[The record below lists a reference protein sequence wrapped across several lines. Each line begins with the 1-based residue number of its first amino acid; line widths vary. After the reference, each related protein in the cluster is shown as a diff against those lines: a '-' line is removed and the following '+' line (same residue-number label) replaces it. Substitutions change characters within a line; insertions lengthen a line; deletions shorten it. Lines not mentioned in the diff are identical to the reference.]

1 MRRIFLVMGIAL
13 GVITT
18 AGLLYFNLVNRP
30 TPSEILVAV
39 NDVSSGNVVRAQDY
53 RIARWTDVDQR
64 ALSQYVTAREFALF
78 EGRMLNS
85 DVRAGFPLGKSQID
99 ANTPDGVVSRLSVA
113 ITGTDSYY
121 FVLPSSPDELGNWV
135 QADDRI
141 DVLITIGQLEAR
153 ELSIPQADASRG
165 LETQAPP
172 SLSLMLPATKLVLQ
186 NLRVIRVDRD
196 TRDSQSP
203 ASAQLRGG
211 VVSYGGAQAA
221 DVSSDPAMRDL
232 KRVYVEVNRDQL
244 EVLTF
249 LKRNGQHDFAVRSP
263 NNTAVRNSD
272 GIAFDDYMRWFFSQR
287 GVDPRAAQPFAGA
300 GSYEPSK

>member
-1 MRRIFLVMGIAL
+1 MRRIFLIMGIAL

-30 TPSEILVAV
+30 IPAEILVAV
-39 NDVSSGNVVRAQDY
+39 NDVSSGSVVRPQDF

-64 ALSQYVTAREFALF
+64 ALSQYVTAREFALY
-78 EGRMLNS
+78 EGKLLNS

-99 ANTPDGVVSRLSVA
+99 ANTPEGAVSRLSVA

-121 FVLPSSPDELGNWV
+121 FVLPSSPDGLGNWV
-135 QADDRI
+135 QPDDRI

-153 ELSIPQADASRG
+153 ELSVPQNDVTSGAEQKDV
-165 LETQAPP
+165 P

-196 TRDSQSP
+196 SSQTP
-203 ASAQLRGG
+203 ASAQMRGG
-211 VVSYGGAQAA
+211 VVTYAGAQATDFSGEPVER
-221 DVSSDPAMRDL
+221 DV

-263 NNTAVRNSD
+263 NNTAVRSSA
-272 GIAFDDYMRWFFSQR
+272 GIAFDDYMRWFFAQR
-287 GVDPRAAQPFAGA
+287 GGDPRSARPFDGA
-300 GSYEPSK
+300 GSYEPNK

>member
-30 TPSEILVAV
+30 IPAEILVAV
-39 NDVSSGNVVRAQDY
+39 NDVSSGAVVRAQDF

-78 EGRMLNS
+78 EGKQLNS
-85 DVRAGFPLGKSQID
+85 DVRSGFPLGKSQID

-121 FVLPSSPDELGNWV
+121 FVLPSSPDGLGNWV
-135 QADDRI
+135 QPNDRI

-153 ELSIPQADASRG
+153 ELSMPLGDASPG
-165 LETQAPP
+165 LEQPAAP
-172 SLSLMLPATKLVLQ
+172 SLNLMLPATKLVLQ

-196 TRDSQSP
+196 NGDGQSP
-203 ASAQLRGG
+203 ASAQMRGG
-211 VVSYGGAQAA
+211 VVTYGGAQGSEAF
-221 DVSSDPAMRDL
+221 DEPVVRDL
-232 KRVYVEVNRDQL
+232 KRVYVEVDRDQL

-249 LKRNGQHDFAVRSP
+249 LKRNGLHDFAVRSP
-263 NNTAVRNSD
+263 NNTAVRSSD
-272 GIAFDDYMRWFFSQR
+272 GVAFDDYMRWFFAQR
-287 GVDPRAAQPFAGA
+287 GGDPRVAQPFAGA
-300 GSYEPSK
+300 GSYEPNK

>member
-18 AGLLYFNLVNRP
+18 AGLLYFNIVNRP
-30 TPSEILVAV
+30 IPAEILVAV
-39 NDVSSGNVVRAQDY
+39 NDVSSGNVVRAHDY

-64 ALSQYVTAREFALF
+64 SLSQYVTAREFALF
-78 EGRMLNS
+78 EGKMLNS
-85 DVRAGFPLGKSQID
+85 DVRSGFPLGKSQID
-99 ANTPDGVVSRLSVA
+99 ANTPDGVVSRLSIA

-135 QADDRI
+135 QPDDRI

-153 ELSIPQADASRG
+153 ELSAPQGDAAG
-165 LETQAPP
+165 TLETQAAPQP
-172 SLSLMLPATKLVLQ
+172 SLMLPATKLVLQ

-196 TRDSQSP
+196 NGDGQSP
-203 ASAQLRGG
+203 ASAQVRGG
-211 VVSYGGAQAA
+211 IVTYGGAQAA
-221 DVSSDPAMRDL
+221 DASDETKVRDL

-263 NNTAVRNSD
+263 NNTAVRSSD
-272 GIAFDDYMRWFFSQR
+272 GITFDDYMRWFFAQR
-287 GVDPRAAQPFAGA
+287 GGDPRAAQPFAGA
-300 GSYEPSK
+300 GSYAPNK